1 MRLNKVSVRKY
12 RSIDKAADFLVDD
25 FTVLLGPNN
34 QGKSNLLRA
43 TVLAMQII
51 EGWAH
56 LPITP
61 RLQVPISLLTRSAR
75 RSRGVQTSG
84 VVGYDW
90 DTDFPVFA
98 RGRVGAK
105 QSTVIVLEFKLDG
118 QEQIDFKS
126 ATGISI
132 NEYLPVAIS
141 LDERAAELSIPKQGP
156 GGHKAKSREIAQ
168 FISERLAILHI
179 PAVRTGEAA
188 RGVIEGWLTS
198 RRLELLQKADGGK
211 LLTQL
216 AAVDAQ
222 AVEEV
227 QAQLHASM
235 GRFLPEVTGVELQ
248 VRDLARSSQ
257 LEDILVDDGAKTSLT
272 SKGDGIQSLVA
283 LALTLEQSRTNAD
296 SRRQLIVAV
305 EEPESHLHPGAVRE
319 LREVLR
325 GIADEQQVI
334 VTTHSQALVNRSEI
348 RHNVVVQDR
357 TAKPAAT
364 LTDLRGALGV
374 QLADA
379 LAANE
384 VTVIVEG
391 YLDEIVLPRL
401 LESLHPKTKKW
412 FEDGKVAVES
422 TGSGSK
428 IYGRA
433 LAARSILTEP
443 VVLIDGDD
451 AGKADVAKL
460 LREGII
466 TSNEVIQIRR
476 PSCVYSELED
486 IFVQDAYLSAVET
499 RLGFTLND
507 RERRTLDL
515 GRDKAWSERLE
526 AILTAGG
533 NPDPKLSVRQAKY
546 AFAEGIIE
554 QIEAGAT
561 VVRPE
566 CLGLVDRLVAVIEGK
581 FANA

>member
-51 EGWAH
+51 EGWAD
-56 LPITP
+56 LPVAP
-61 RLQVPISLLTRSAR
+61 RLQVPISLLNRRAR
-75 RSRGVQTSG
+75 RRRRVQASEI
-84 VVGYDW
+84 VGYDW

-105 QSTVIVLEFKLDG
+105 QSTVIVLEFKLNG
-118 QEQIDFKS
+118 QEQVDFRA

-132 NEYLPVAIS
+132 NESLPIAVS
-141 LDERAAELSIPKQGP
+141 LSERVAELSIPKQGP
-156 GGHKAKSREIAQ
+156 GGHKAKSREIAE
-168 FISERLAILHI
+168 FISQRLAILHI

-188 RGVIEGWLTS
+188 RGIIEGWLTS
-198 RRLELLQKADGGK
+198 RRLELLEKADGGK
-211 LLTQL
+211 LLAQL
-216 AAVDAQ
+216 EAVDAQ
-222 AVEEV
+222 AVMEV
-227 QAQLHASM
+227 QTQLHASM

-257 LEDILVDDGAKTSLT
+257 LDDILVDDGAKTSLT

-283 LALTLEQSRTNAD
+283 LALTLERSRTTPG
-296 SRRQLIVAV
+296 SKRQLIVAV

-357 TAKPAAT
+357 TAKPAGT
-364 LTDLRGALGV
+364 LSDLREALGV

-391 YLDEIVLPRL
+391 YLDELVMPRL
-401 LESLHPKTKKW
+401 LESLYPKTKKW
-412 FEDGKVAVES
+412 FEDGKVAFES
-422 TGSGSK
+422 AGSGSK

-451 AGKADVAKL
+451 AGKADVEKL

-466 TSNEVIQIRR
+466 TSNEVIQIQR
-476 PSCVYSELED
+476 PSCAHSELED
-486 IFVQDAYLSAVET
+486 IFVQDAYLSAVEA
-499 RLGFTLND
+499 RIGFALND
-507 RERRTLDL
+507 RQKGTLDL

-526 AILTAGG
+526 TILAAGG
-533 NPDPKLSVRQAKY
+533 NPDPKLAVRQAKY
-546 AFAEGIIE
+546 VFAESILE
-554 QIEAGAT
+554 QIEAGAS

-566 CLGLVDRLVAVIEGK
+566 CLDLIDRLVAVVEAK
-581 FANA
+581 FASA